1 MNVRKEVIIRL
12 DGQVY
17 DGHRLQNKVTS
28 RVEDDPL
35 SFKKQEENRS
45 ELSGFDCIKSTNR
58 TWGRKRDLRVEKVC
72 QEEGS
77 LIPHFTF
84 TFIPRFLLSNI
95 NVDSGSKISLSTGI
109 FSLQANFS

>member
-35 SFKKQEENRS
+35 SFKKNKKKTGVSLAGLIVSKVPIGRGEER
-45 ELSGFDCIKSTNR
+45 EI
-58 TWGRKRDLRVEKVC
+58 
-72 QEEGS
+72 
-77 LIPHFTF
+77 
-84 TFIPRFLLSNI
+84 
-95 NVDSGSKISLSTGI
+95 
-109 FSLQANFS
+109 